1 MAPPPC
7 CAPDR
12 GREAAYLA
20 ESMAFDGTDLDIPK
34 PLTELVGVA
43 GRIVTGGW
51 WPGPTVAVV
60 AARADARSSSASTTD
75 GRTVTIRLSTPQRT
89 LATLVHELA
98 HALAG
103 VGAGHGAAFRRAL
116 LDVVGV
122 VTNLDSTD
130 RRRRLHVDAL
140 HDAYVA
146 AGLDVGDRHWP
157 APPEPGAIAL

>member
-1 MAPPPC
+1 MGTPPC
-7 CAPDR
+7 TTPDR

-20 ESMAFDGTDLDIPK
+20 ESMAFDGTDLDTPR
-34 PLTELVGVA
+34 PLGELVGIA
-43 GRIVTGGW
+43 DRVTGGGW
-51 WPGPTVAVV
+51 WPGPAVAVA
-60 AARADARSSSASTTD
+60 AARSDARSSSAATTD

-89 LATLVHELA
+89 VATVVHELA

-103 VGAGHGAAFRRAL
+103 VGAGHDAVFRRAV

-140 HDAYVA
+140 RAAYADV
-146 AGLDVGDRHWP
+146 GLEVGDRHWP